1 MPRPTYKINQSHTL
15 RQRRHEEVMPI
26 THSEWCRVK
35 DLAFKIKAPKNTYGY
50 LASIMIGVFPS
61 AIFAMISFDADTK
74 NWYKITVICLLVISL
89 VLSLVFYVIH
99 QNHEESNSVLG
110 QDILTEMHRIEEQ
123 FNSSVSDG
131 EEIPID

>member
-1 MPRPTYKINQSHTL
+1 MPRPTYKIKQSHTI

-26 THSEWCRVK
+26 THSEWCRIK
-35 DLAFKIKAPKNTYGY
+35 DLASKIKSPKNTYGY
-50 LASIMIGVFPS
+50 WASIMLGVFPS

-74 NWYKITVICLLVISL
+74 NWYKITVICLFVISL
-89 VLSLVFYVIH
+89 VLSLIFYSIH
-99 QNHEESNSVLG
+99 QNNEESKGVLG
-110 QDILTEMHRIEEQ
+110 QDVLNEMHRIEEQ

>member
-15 RQRRHEEVMPI
+15 RQRRNEEVMPI

-35 DLAFKIKAPKNTYGY
+35 DLASRIKTPKNIYGY
-50 LASIMIGVFPS
+50 WASIMLGVFPS
-61 AIFAMISFDADTK
+61 AIFAMISFDEDTK

-89 VLSLVFYVIH
+89 VLSIIFYLIH

-110 QDILTEMHRIEEQ
+110 QDVLNEMHRIEEQ

-131 EEIPID
+131 EEIPLS

>member
-15 RQRRHEEVMPI
+15 RQRRNEEVMPI

-35 DLAFKIKAPKNTYGY
+35 DLASRIKTPKNTYGY
-50 LASIMIGVFPS
+50 WASVMLGVFPS
-61 AIFAMISFDADTK
+61 AIFAMISFDEDTK

-89 VLSLVFYVIH
+89 VLSIIFYLIH

-110 QDILTEMHRIEEQ
+110 QDVLNEMHRIEEQ
-123 FNSSVSDG
+123 FNSFVSDG
-131 EEIPID
+131 EEIPLS

>member
-35 DLAFKIKAPKNTYGY
+35 DLASKIKAPKNTYGY

-61 AIFAMISFDADTK
+61 AFFAMISFDADTK

-99 QNHEESNSVLG
+99 QNHEESNNVLG